1 MQNVNTQS
9 PPQSSP
15 YRNEPPPGSSEET
28 PREGEPAEQFKFAV
42 NRLAELK
49 EYALYFVTAKLDG
62 IKLSLRNA
70 VIYAGLGI
78 IGALAGGAVIAVA
91 AALLVIGAAHGI
103 GAALGGH
110 AWLGDLIIGV
120 MVLAV
125 VGIGA
130 VMAVKWLT
138 KSFHQQLVNKYQGRQ
153 QEQRRTYGHDV
164 NQRANEQRASK
175 RPIN

>member
-1 MQNVNTQS
+1 MTV
-9 PPQSSP
+9 
-15 YRNEPPPGSSEET
+15 
-28 PREGEPAEQFKFAV
+28 
-42 NRLAELK
+42 
-49 EYALYFVTAKLDG
+49 
-62 IKLSLRNA
+62 
-70 VIYAGLGI
+70 AGVVSVVL
-78 IGALAGGAVIAVA
+78 IAVA

-120 MVLAV
+120 FVLAV

-138 KSFHQQLVNKYQGRQ
+138 NSFHEQLVNKYQSRQ
-153 QEQRRTYGHDV
+153 QEQRRTHGHDV
-164 NQRANEQRASK
+164 QQRANEQRASE

>member
-1 MQNVNTQS
+1 MQNVNTKS
-9 PPQSSP
+9 PPPSSSRTDP
-15 YRNEPPPGSSEET
+15 RTDSTEQP

-49 EYALYFVTAKLDG
+49 EYALYFVSVKLDG

-78 IGALAGGAVIAVA
+78 IGAMAGGAVIAVA

-103 GAALGGH
+103 GAALGGN

-120 MVLAV
+120 FVLAV

-130 VMAVKWLT
+130 VMGVKWLT
-138 KSFHQQLVNKYQGRQ
+138 NSFHQQLVNKYQSRQ

-164 NQRANEQRASK
+164 QERANEQRSSK

>member
-1 MQNVNTQS
+1 MNTQS
-9 PPQSSP
+9 PPPSSARIDP
-15 YRNEPPPGSSEET
+15 RTDSTDPPP
-28 PREGEPAEQFKFAV
+28 RDGEPAEQFKFAV
-42 NRLAELK
+42 NRLAELR
-49 EYALYFVTAKLDG
+49 EYALYFVSAKLDG

-78 IGALAGGAVIAVA
+78 VGALAGGAVIAVA

-120 MVLAV
+120 LVLAV

-138 KSFHQQLVNKYQGRQ
+138 KSFHQQLVNKYQSRQ

-164 NQRANEQRASK
+164 QQRADEQRSSNV
-175 RPIN
+175 R

>member
-1 MQNVNTQS
+1 MNTQS
-9 PPQSSP
+9 PPPSSSRIDP
-15 YRNEPPPGSSEET
+15 RTESTEPPPRDGQ
-28 PREGEPAEQFKFAV
+28 PAEQFKFAV

-120 MVLAV
+120 FVLAV

-138 KSFHQQLVNKYQGRQ
+138 KSFHQQLVNKYQSRQ

-164 NQRANEQRASK
+164 QQRANEQRASE

>member
-9 PPQSSP
+9 PPHSSAP
-15 YRNEPPPGSSEET
+15 VAEPSAQPGGQT
-28 PREGEPAEQFKFAV
+28 PRDGEPAEQFKFAM

-49 EYALYFVTAKLDG
+49 EYALYFVSAKLDG

-103 GAALGGH
+103 GAALGGN

-120 MVLAV
+120 LILAV

-138 KSFHQQLVNKYQGRQ
+138 NSFHQQLVNKYRARQ

-164 NQRANEQRASK
+164 QQRANEQRSSQ

>member
-1 MQNVNTQS
+1 MNTQS
-9 PPQSSP
+9 PPPSSSRIDP
-15 YRNEPPPGSSEET
+15 RTESTEPPPRDGQ
-28 PREGEPAEQFKFAV
+28 PAEQFKFAV

-110 AWLGDLIIGV
+110 AWLGDLIIGIF
-120 MVLAV
+120 VLAV

-138 KSFHQQLVNKYQGRQ
+138 KSFHQQLVNKYQSRQ

-164 NQRANEQRASK
+164 QQRANEQRASE

>member
-1 MQNVNTQS
+1 MNTQS
-9 PPQSSP
+9 PPQSSASRSESP
-15 YRNEPPPGSSEET
+15 TGSTEQT

-49 EYALYFVTAKLDG
+49 EYALYFVSAKLDG
-62 IKLSLRNA
+62 IKLSLRSA
-70 VIYAGLGI
+70 MIYAGLGI

-91 AALLVIGAAHGI
+91 AALLLIGAAHGI
-103 GAALGGH
+103 GAALGGN

-120 MVLAV
+120 LVLAV

-130 VMAVKWLT
+130 VMTVKWLT
-138 KSFHQQLVNKYQGRQ
+138 KSFHQQLVNKYQSRQ

-164 NQRANEQRASK
+164 QQRADEQRSSE
-175 RPIN
+175 RPIT

>member
-1 MQNVNTQS
+1 MQNVNTKS
-9 PPQSSP
+9 PPPSSSRTDP
-15 YRNEPPPGSSEET
+15 RTDSTEQP

-49 EYALYFVTAKLDG
+49 EYALYFVSVKLDG

-78 IGALAGGAVIAVA
+78 IGAMAGGAVIAVA

-103 GAALGGH
+103 GAALGGN

-120 MVLAV
+120 LVLAV

-138 KSFHQQLVNKYQGRQ
+138 KSFHQQLVNKYQSRQ
-153 QEQRRTYGHDV
+153 QEQRRAYGHDV
-164 NQRANEQRASK
+164 QERANEQRASE

>member
-1 MQNVNTQS
+1 MNTQS
-9 PPQSSP
+9 PPQSSAS
-15 YRNEPPPGSSEET
+15 RSESSTGSTEQT

-49 EYALYFVTAKLDG
+49 KYGLYFVSAKLDG
-62 IKLSLRNA
+62 IKLSLRSA
-70 VIYAGLGI
+70 MIYAGLGI

-91 AALLVIGAAHGI
+91 AALLLIGAAHGI
-103 GAALGGH
+103 GAALGGN

-120 MVLAV
+120 LVLAV

-130 VMAVKWLT
+130 MMAVKWLT
-138 KSFHQQLVNKYQGRQ
+138 KSFHQQLVNKYQSRQ

-164 NQRANEQRASK
+164 QQRADEQRTSE
-175 RPIN
+175 RPIT